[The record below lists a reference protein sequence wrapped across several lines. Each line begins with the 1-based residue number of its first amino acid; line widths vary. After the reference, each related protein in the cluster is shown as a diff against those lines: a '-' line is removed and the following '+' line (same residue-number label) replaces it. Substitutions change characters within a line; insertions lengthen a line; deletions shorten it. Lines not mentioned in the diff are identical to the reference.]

1 MTPGPGGRRR
11 YLGKVLRRYR
21 EDRGLTVAD
30 VAKRI
35 MISQPALSRIEG
47 GKNAI
52 LPRNVYR
59 LTEVY
64 GIVDPE
70 RAALMTLAEQAN
82 ERGWWEEYGDV
93 LSEWFSQ
100 FAALASDAEEILT
113 SELAFIPGQIQTR
126 EYAWAVTQAAHP
138 DWPVPQLARTVELRM
153 ALQGQID
160 RSRLTLAVDESVLHR
175 LIGGSR
181 VMSDQITQLIDYI
194 ETGALDFHIVP
205 FGVGAYPSMVNAY
218 TLLKFPESEDIDLVY
233 TETERGGAYDE
244 RPETLARYADIF
256 ERTLAMAIS
265 GDEAVQ
271 LLTTIVGAMR

>member
-21 EDRGLTVAD
+21 EQADLTVAE

-59 LTEVY
+59 LIEVY
-64 GIVDPE
+64 GIADPE
-70 RAALMTLAEQAN
+70 RAALMTLAEEAN

-93 LSEWFSQ
+93 LNEWFAQ
-100 FAALASDAEEILT
+100 YAALEADAEKILT
-113 SELAFIPGQIQTR
+113 WQLAFVPGQVQTR
-126 EYAWAVTQAAHP
+126 EYAWSVTEAAHP

-153 ALQGQID
+153 ERQALVD
-160 RSRLTLAVDESVLHR
+160 WSRLTVAVDESVFHR
-175 LIGGSR
+175 LVGGAA
-181 VMSDQITQLIDYI
+181 VMSAQIRQLIGFI
-194 ETGALDFHIVP
+194 ESGDLDFHVVP
-205 FGVGAYPSMVNAY
+205 FGVGANPSMTNAY
-218 TLLKFPESEDIDLVY
+218 TLLKFPETEDIDLVY

-265 GDEAVQ
+265 GDEAAR
-271 LLTTIVGAMR
+271 LLTTIVDAMR